1 MYLFKLVFWR
11 FWDIYLVMK
20 LLSHKVALGE
30 GNGNLLQYSSL
41 KSPMDR
47 GAWWATIPGVAES
60 QIQLNTHVHGS
71 SIFSF

>member
-20 LLSHKVALGE
+20 LLRHKVALGE
-30 GNGNLLQYSSL
+30 GNGNLLQYFSL

-47 GAWWATIPGVAES
+47 GAWWAKIPGIAES
-60 QIQLNTHVHGS
+60 QI
-71 SIFSF
+71 